1 MEIKPQ
7 KRREEAADLITKDT
21 PINEVL
27 RLCPAAREVFARH
40 GMGCIGCMGAA
51 NETVAGGARMHEVD
65 VEKLVAELNKAAAT
79 Q

>member
-7 KRREEAADLITKDT
+7 KAREEAAGLITKDT

-27 RLCPAAREVFARH
+27 RQCPAAREVFARH
-40 GMGCIGCMGAA
+40 GMGCIGCMAAA

-65 VEKLVAELNKAAAT
+65 IDKLVAELNKA
-79 Q
+79 QGQQ

>member
-1 MEIKPQ
+1 M
-7 KRREEAADLITKDT
+7 ITKDT

-27 RLCPAAREVFARH
+27 RQCPAAREVFARH

-65 VEKLVAELNKAAAT
+65 VEKLVAELNKALAN